1 MTHPTL
7 LILNSVT
14 ATAARLAIPLFVA
27 TLALVIALSMTAA
40 SNRHAAGRKMGN
52 PHQRCKSG
60 GAIAQIKFRKRDFP
74 ISLRKCFEAFL
85 MIF

>member
-1 MTHPTL
+1 MTRPTL

-40 SNRHAAGRKMGN
+40 SNRHAVIGEDLVQTHGE
-52 PHQRCKSG
+52 SS
-60 GAIAQIKFRKRDFP
+60 IAQ
-74 ISLRKCFEAFL
+74 S
-85 MIF
+85 

>member
-1 MTHPTL
+1 MTRPTL

-40 SNRHAAGRKMGN
+40 SNRHAAIGEDLVRTHGE
-52 PHQRCKSG
+52 SS
-60 GAIAQIKFRKRDFP
+60 IAQSEPLGTRIVRQPVRVAGRD
-74 ISLRKCFEAFL
+74 S
-85 MIF
+85 

>member
-27 TLALVIALSMTAA
+27 TLVIALSMTAA
-40 SNRHAAGRKMGN
+40 SNRHAAIGEDLVQTHGE
-52 PHQRCKSG
+52 SS
-60 GAIAQIKFRKRDFP
+60 IAQSEPLGTRIVRQPVRVAGRD
-74 ISLRKCFEAFL
+74 S
-85 MIF
+85 

>member
-27 TLALVIALSMTAA
+27 TPALVIALSMTAA
-40 SNRHAAGRKMGN
+40 SNRHAAIGEDLVQTHGE
-52 PHQRCKSG
+52 SS
-60 GAIAQIKFRKRDFP
+60 IAQSEPLGTRIVRQPVRVAGRD
-74 ISLRKCFEAFL
+74 S
-85 MIF
+85 